1 MGHCELELRAAAEAE
16 SARSQAEGLYNRDLV
31 VQALCLL
38 WLYLPWL
45 YLLWLYSPWLYLLWL
60 YSPWLYLLWLYYG
73 LVDSVPR
80 RARSA
85 LKQRCS
91 NVP

>member
-31 VQALCLL
+31 VQAPYLL

-45 YLLWLYSPWLYLLWL
+45 
-60 YSPWLYLLWLYYG
+60 
-73 LVDSVPR
+73 
-80 RARSA
+80 
-85 LKQRCS
+85 
-91 NVP
+91 

>member
-1 MGHCELELRAAAEAE
+1 MGHCEIELRAAAEAE

-31 VQALCLL
+31 VQAR
-38 WLYLPWL
+38 

-73 LVDSVPR
+73 LVHSVPR

-91 NVP
+91 NPDLDPDPNPDP